1 MPSPSRVADTISM
14 QVMVKAPSPTMANTS
29 RCGLASLAPID
40 AGTA

>member
-1 MPSPSRVADTISM
+1 MPSPSRVAETISM

-29 RCGLASLAPID
+29 RSGLTSLAPMA